1 MMKWFLYIFITAIL
15 SSCGNLEQNAASCDP
30 YSDLTVLEQCAKS
43 GDAKSQYNLGA
54 RYLNAIDA
62 PKDLDKAFY
71 WTEKAARQGYPAA
84 ESNLG
89 WLYYNGWG
97 TSKDND
103 KAFYWTEKAVKQGN
117 VPAYV
122 NLGLFYNHGVGTE
135 LNWKKGISYYEKAI
149 KYNIPNAYQ
158 NLAIAYSEGK
168 GVPQDLDK
176 AVELTQKAIEL
187 GHQEAIYNLSGMYF
201 SQGKEKEAL
210 KLLRQA
216 AEMGMAHAQAELA
229 LELTKTAQTPAQK
242 QEARQWLEKALA
254 QNDAYAY
261 AVAGVLHAEKNGV
274 FPYDEAKAYQYLK
287 TASDMGEE
295 TSKHLI
301 GLWYWTGRYLPEDEQ
316 KALLWFEDAA
326 RHGDVKA
333 ARRLVE
339 IYSAGE
345 GSVPKDPQKAAFWQN
360 KLNP

>member
-15 SSCGNLEQNAASCDP
+15 SSCGNLEQNAASCGQ

-71 WTEKAARQGYPAA
+71 WTEKAAQSGIAA
-84 ESNLG
+84 AQSNLG
-89 WLYYNGWG
+89 LLYYNGWG
-97 TSKDND
+97 VIQNHPE
-103 KAFYWTEKAVKQGN
+103 ALRWTHIAVKNGSL
-117 VPAYV
+117 VAYN
-122 NLGLFYNHGVGTE
+122 NLGSYYAHGVGGE
-135 LNWKKGISYYEKAI
+135 VDWKKSAEYYQLAA
-149 KYNIPNAYQ
+149 NHQIPQAYQ

-176 AVELTQKAIEL
+176 AVELIQKAIEL

-229 LELTKTAQTPAQK
+229 LELTKTAQIPAQK

-261 AVAGVLHAEKNGV
+261 AVAGVLHAEKNRA

-301 GLWYWTGRYLPEDEQ
+301 GLWYWTGKYLPEDEQ

-339 IYSAGE
+339 IYAAGE

>member
-1 MMKWFLYIFITAIL
+1 MKSLISILALSFTLSACNYFISEPMQCNSMDEL
-15 SSCGNLEQNAASCDP
+15 SKLER
-30 YSDLTVLEQCAKS
+30 CAKN
-43 GDAKSQYNLGA
+43 GDASSQYNLGA

-62 PKDLDKAFY
+62 PKDLDRAFY
-71 WTEKAARQGYPAA
+71 WTEKAAQQGYPAA

-97 TSKDND
+97 VSKDDN
-103 KAFYWTEKAVKQGN
+103 KAFYWTQKAVNQGN
-117 VPAYV
+117 VPAYL
-122 NLGLFYNHGVGTE
+122 NIGYYYNHGIGTDVD
-135 LNWKKGISYYEKAI
+135 WKKGVKYYQLAADEGIAE
-149 KYNIPNAYQ
+149 AYQ
-158 NLAIAYSEGK
+158 SLAIAHGRGK
-168 GVPQDLDK
+168 GVPQDLNK

-187 GHQEAIYNLSGMYF
+187 GSQEAVYNLGGLYSSLGNN
-201 SQGKEKEAL
+201 QEAL
-210 KLLRQA
+210 RLYRQA
-216 AEMGMAHAQAELA
+216 AEAGIPAAQADLA
-229 LELTKTAQTPAQK
+229 GKLAETAQTPAQK

-261 AVAGVLHAEKNGV
+261 AVAGVFHAEKNGV